1 MNEKSSSF
9 PVATDRLTR
18 CRPRRQ
24 LECIRSVPIPRFSRR
39 RTRDVVPGLPQK
51 TVALDHGRSLEYF
64 GYISTFRQ
72 TGIFLYKRYGKMPP
86 EDEIPGTHLKLS
98 VKRVKLSYRYSSHV
112 TIYTSLTKSDHTA
125 PVSNGLIYMSH

>member
-1 MNEKSSSF
+1 MLFLVSHKRPWPWIMVGPLNISVIF
-9 PVATDRLTR
+9 RHFDR
-18 CRPRRQ
+18 Q
-24 LECIRSVPIPRFSRR
+24 EFYCINV
-39 RTRDVVPGLPQK
+39 
-51 TVALDHGRSLEYF
+51 TV
-64 GYISTFRQ
+64 
-72 TGIFLYKRYGKMPP
+72 KMPP